1 MQDKEFERFKLEI
14 YIPDSH
20 FDILQSALQSAGAG
34 RIGNYDCCMSYCRVR
49 STWRPLVGA
58 KPYIGVEGETSVSDE
73 LKVEIIVLKERLED
87 TLQAIRKVHPYEE
100 PVINVIPL
108 YGG

>member
-20 FDILQSALQSAGAG
+20 FDILQSALQSA
-34 RIGNYDCCMSYCRVR
+34 
-49 STWRPLVGA
+49 
-58 KPYIGVEGETSVSDE
+58 GVEGETSVSDE